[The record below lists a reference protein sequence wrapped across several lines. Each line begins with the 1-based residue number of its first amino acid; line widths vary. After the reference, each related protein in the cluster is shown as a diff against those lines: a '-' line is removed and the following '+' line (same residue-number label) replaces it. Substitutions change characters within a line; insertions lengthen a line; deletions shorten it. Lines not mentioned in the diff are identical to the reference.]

1 MTNSPPG
8 RSFESQLLVV
18 LSRWRM
24 FEFDFLT
31 DIVKML
37 RQIKVN
43 PATEISEYQLST
55 VTYGT
60 APAPF
65 LTLRVLLQLA
75 KDEEL
80 RFPLGAQAIHQN
92 SYVDDVF
99 AGADSLQ
106 QASVVCGMKSQ
117 ASLPLANFL

>member
-1 MTNSPPG
+1 
-8 RSFESQLLVV
+8 
-18 LSRWRM
+18 
-24 FEFDFLT
+24 
-31 DIVKML
+31 ML

-65 LTLRVLLQLA
+65 LALRVLLQLA

-80 RFPLGAQAIHQN
+80 RFPLGAQAIRQN